1 MGNLFQIL
9 HKATNQRC
17 CMKTYGQHSFIK
29 KSLHW
34 LAVSKR
40 GFALNF
46 YRENPLIQIQ

>member
-1 MGNLFQIL
+1 MGNFFRFCIKLPISGVVRRL
-9 HKATNQRC
+9 N
-17 CMKTYGQHSFIK
+17 GQYSFIK

-40 GFALNF
+40 GFVLNF